1 MSYDKNGI
9 MPECSKCG
17 SPICEHLREST
28 LLEENARLREIVRKQ
43 TATLKDYFRP
53 ADFTASGYEAK
64 FKAAIKLGEGI

>member
-1 MSYDKNGI
+1 MTTHGKAWSDGYLVGQEEMK
-9 MPECSKCG
+9 
-17 SPICEHLREST
+17 R
-28 LLEENARLREIVRKQ
+28 ENARLREIVRKQ